1 LFTETNN
8 KETIDGK
15 PYRSPRSTRTPA
27 LDEIN
32 NIHAGMLGIEGSHM
46 HFQPMAPN
54 ADPKSS
60 TIWFFTKAD
69 TDLVRAIRAG
79 SRAHFC
85 VVGKNHDYHA
95 CLSGTL
101 EIRNDRAKIDEYWSA
116 VTSAWYE
123 RGKED
128 PLLTLLAF
136 RVDDAEIWAST
147 DSTLKFGWEIAKANL
162 KDEKMPDV
170 GVKQHL
176 AFRSSTEPEQGRGGN
191 YSPCG
196 TSIVGFFGRLRIDT
210 RIVGSLA

>member
-1 LFTETNN
+1 MASLTEAR
-8 KETIDGK
+8 EA
-15 PYRSPRSTRTPA
+15 PERQ
-27 LDEIN
+27 LWDEIN
-32 NIHAGMLGIEGSHM
+32 DIHAGMLGIEGSHM

-79 SRAHFC
+79 SRAHF
-85 VVGKNHDYHA
+85 VVIGKNHDYHA
-95 CLSGTL
+95 CLSGAL

-162 KDEKMPDV
+162 HDEKMPDV

-176 AFRSSTEPEQGRGGN
+176 AFPQ
-191 YSPCG
+191 
-196 TSIVGFFGRLRIDT
+196 FH
-210 RIVGSLA
+210 

>member
-1 LFTETNN
+1 MASLTEARVAP
-8 KETIDGK
+8 E
-15 PYRSPRSTRTPA
+15 RQ
-27 LDEIN
+27 LWDEIN

-60 TIWFFTKAD
+60 TIWFFTKSD
-69 TDLVRAIRAG
+69 TDLARAIRAG

-101 EIRNDRAKIDEYWSA
+101 EVRPDRAKIDEYWST

-123 RGKED
+123 HGKED

-136 RVDDAEIWAST
+136 KVDDAEIWAST

-162 KDEKMPDV
+162 HDEKMPDV

-176 AFRSSTEPEQGRGGN
+176 AFPQ
-191 YSPCG
+191 
-196 TSIVGFFGRLRIDT
+196 FH
-210 RIVGSLA
+210 